1 MKNPNL
7 LFLILSGVLFLF
19 NLILTFIV
27 SNLKKQSDLNCEAIR
42 HYHIECE
49 EMLTSVF
56 DANNTNEIRLRN
68 MRESYV
74 KALVREIKRYKK
86 TEKEKVR
93 KLTYRTK
100 R

>member
-1 MKNPNL
+1 
-7 LFLILSGVLFLF
+7 
-19 NLILTFIV
+19 
-27 SNLKKQSDLNCEAIR
+27 
-42 HYHIECE
+42 
-49 EMLTSVF
+49 MLTSVF